1 MAVFISYDTLTA
13 AQLVH
18 HVPGLICPLSPSN
31 RMQPLCYLAKVMA
44 RRGQD
49 GYWPHLDEAMQLAL
63 GLDEPEWLSF
73 VGLARI
79 EAYWLEGRLDAALAE
94 LDRVR
99 DDSAGVVV
107 LSRPWIAL
115 WTRRLTGA
123 TDAIDLEPFASQ
135 VVGNAAHAAELWDRL
150 GYRYE
155 AALALLETKEEEL
168 LRESLDRLVDL
179 GAEAAARLVRRTM
192 RHLGL
197 RSIPA
202 GARTAARTHPRG
214 LTRREQEI
222 LELVSSGQSNDEIS
236 ERLFISV
243 RTVEHHV
250 SAILGKLGAT
260 TRKGAAKEARRLG
273 LAEPDQVSV
282 GTKSR

>member
-1 MAVFISYDTLTA
+1 
-13 AQLVH
+13 
-18 HVPGLICPLSPSN
+18 
-31 RMQPLCYLAKVMA
+31 MA

-49 GYWPHLDEAMQLAL
+49 GYWSHLDEAMQLAL

-94 LDRVR
+94 LDLVR
-99 DDSAGVVV
+99 DVSAGVVV

-115 WTRRLTGA
+115 WTWRLTGA

-135 VVGNAAHAAELWDRL
+135 VAGDAAHAAELWDRL
-150 GYRYE
+150 GYSYE
-155 AALALLETKEEEL
+155 AALALLDTKQEEH
-168 LRESLDRLVDL
+168 LREALDRLVDL

-192 RHLGL
+192 RHLGM
-197 RSIPA
+197 RSVPA

-222 LELVSSGQSNDEIS
+222 LELVSEGQSNEEIS
-236 ERLFISV
+236 ASLSLQVRLMGFAHILKSDCAIEAVDVHVERHGSSFRSEV
-243 RTVEHHV
+243 CYR
-250 SAILGKLGAT
+250 
-260 TRKGAAKEARRLG
+260 
-273 LAEPDQVSV
+273 P
-282 GTKSR
+282 